1 MSQADAAAAF
11 PALDTDLDGAPPGP
25 PKRICIATPDILGPI
40 KNGGIGT
47 AYHHVARRLAAWGH
61 DVVIAYVNPNAADA
75 EEMAATRDFYAGFG
89 VAFEPIVPRPGGNSP
104 LQRAPAPTWAL
115 LEWLLARERA
125 FDIVHVS
132 EWRGLGYGPLL
143 AKALGLD
150 FGTTHFVVKGSSP
163 TLWSREGNRQLVATE
178 AELGWVFMER
188 RSVELADTVIC
199 GSAHLLGW
207 MRAAGYDLPARAF
220 VWPNVFP
227 APDPDPAAA
236 AARAARDG
244 PPLQEVVFF
253 GRLEPRKGL
262 VLFADAVS
270 RLARQGR
277 APFDVTFLGKPAGN
291 FDGLALIERVAHDWP
306 GEVRTLSEYGAAEA
320 VAYLA
325 AEPGRLAVIPSLL
338 ENASIAV
345 TECLQAG
352 IPFIAAATG
361 GTPELIDPKDHA
373 RALVPPDR
381 IALGER
387 LAELAAAPLRAV
399 RPRRDFACALRVWER
414 WHAQTAPFA
423 AAAERF
429 AARARS
435 AAAATP
441 RVTVCLVHY
450 ERPALIRMAADSVLA
465 QDYPNLDAVLVDD
478 GSDSSA
484 ALAALDAVEA
494 DFAPRGWRVIRQEN
508 RYLGA
513 ARNAAAAAAEGE
525 WLLFLDDDNVLFPDA
540 VSRLVRAACFS
551 GADCVPAASIRFNGD
566 GDPRT
571 DPACHDTP
579 IRFLGAA
586 GAWNRIR
593 NVAGDACA
601 LIRRDAFEAAGG
613 FTDVYGLGLEDLELF
628 NRLIVAGRRIEPL
641 PDPVYYYRK
650 HAAASMIDMME
661 DGYQAEAC
669 RARALGPHLEGLPA
683 DERAYGAY
691 ICATKKN
698 LEAARRTL
706 GERERRLEAARR
718 TVTERDQRLVAAGK
732 QLEAARRTVTERDQ
746 RLVAA
751 GKQLEA
757 ARRTVTERDQRLV
770 AAGKQLEAARRT
782 VTERDARIVEL
793 TADLDT
799 ARRGHL
805 IVLARRGH
813 QGGFDRL
820 EVVVR
825 PTAEWL
831 AEARERGSRPALELR
846 RNGRVLT
853 RATAPSAAD
862 DTLRIPVSL
871 SQRGVAAGVYSVHD
885 PTTGA
890 VLATLAAAA
899 LWHARGVQGAVE
911 NRAQPEIRGWVLDP
925 HRPQQRRRV
934 AIELD
939 GRLRDVIVAGD
950 RRDDIARWKGTD
962 GRHGFRWPVPAP
974 AADGTRVDVFDADT
988 GRPLH
993 GSPVRIH
1000 GGRAATDRTDAR

>member
-1 MSQADAAAAF
+1 M
-11 PALDTDLDGAPPGP
+11 
-25 PKRICIATPDILGPI
+25 
-40 KNGGIGT
+40 
-47 AYHHVARRLAAWGH
+47 
-61 DVVIAYVNPNAADA
+61 VIAYVNANAADA
-75 EEMAATRDFYAGFG
+75 EPMAAARDLYAGFG
-89 VAFEPIVPRPGGNSP
+89 VAFEPIVPCPASDSP
-104 LQRAPAPTWAL
+104 LARGPAPTWAL
-115 LEWLLARERA
+115 LAWLRARERP

-163 TLWSREGNRQLVATE
+163 TLWSLEGNRQLVSTE
-178 AELGWVFMER
+178 AQLGWVFMER

-244 PPLQEVVFF
+244 APLREVVFF

-277 APFDVTFLGKPAGN
+277 APARVTFLGKPVDS
-291 FDGLALIERVAHDWP
+291 FDAPAFIERAAHGWP
-306 GEVRTLSEYGAAEA
+306 GAVQTLSDRGAAEA

-352 IPFIAAATG
+352 IPFVAAATG
-361 GTPELIDPKDHA
+361 GTPELVDPADHA
-373 RALVPPDR
+373 RALVPPDHV
-381 IALGER
+381 ALGDR

-399 RPRRDFACALRVWER
+399 RPRRDFAAALDVWQR
-414 WHAQTAPFA
+414 WHAQTGPFA
-423 AAAERF
+423 AAAARF
-429 AARARS
+429 AARAR
-435 AAAATP
+435 ATAPATP
-441 RVTVCLVHY
+441 RVTVCLVHH
-450 ERPALIRMAADSVLA
+450 ERPALLRMAADSVLA
-465 QDYPNLDAVLVDD
+465 QDYPNLHAVLVDD
-478 GSDSSA
+478 GSESPGA
-484 ALAALDAVEA
+484 RAALDAVES
-494 DFAPRGWRVIRQEN
+494 DFAPRGWRVVRQEN

-551 GADCVPAASIRFNGD
+551 GADCVPAASIRFTGD

-571 DPACHDTP
+571 DGASHEAT

-586 GAWNRIR
+586 RAWNRIR

-628 NRLIVAGRRIEPL
+628 NRLMVAGRRIEPL

-661 DGYQAEAC
+661 DSYRAEAC

-691 ICATKKN
+691 TCATTRGLAATRRELADRGRRLAARWHD
-698 LEAARRTL
+698 LEATRRTS
-706 GERERRLEAARR
+706 
-718 TVTERDQRLVAAGK
+718 
-732 QLEAARRTVTERDQ
+732 
-746 RLVAA
+746 
-751 GKQLEA
+751 
-757 ARRTVTERDQRLV
+757 
-770 AAGKQLEAARRT
+770 
-782 VTERDARIVEL
+782 
-793 TADLDT
+793 ADRKRQLDT
-799 ARRGHL
+799 ARRQLDTARQTVAGQAARIAELAADLDVARRGHL
-805 IVLARRGH
+805 LALARRGRRL
-813 QGGFDRL
+813 GFEAL
-820 EVVVR
+820 EAVVR
-825 PTAEWL
+825 PTPEWL
-831 AEARERGSRPALELR
+831 AAARARGAGPALELR
-846 RNGRVLT
+846 RNGRALA
-853 RATAPSAAD
+853 RAAVPAAD
-862 DTLRIPVSL
+862 EDTLRIPVPASR
-871 SQRGVAAGVYSVHD
+871 RGAAEALYSVHD
-885 PTTGA
+885 AATG
-890 VLATLAAAA
+890 VGLAALTAPA
-899 LWHARGVQGAVE
+899 VWRARRVQGAVE
-911 NRAQPEIRGWVLDP
+911 SRPRPEIRGWLLDTA
-925 HRPQQRRRV
+925 RPGRRRRV

-939 GRLRDVIVAGD
+939 GRLRDVIVAGEP
-950 RRDDIARWKGTD
+950 RGDIARWMGTD
-962 GRHGFRWPVPAP
+962 GRHGFLWRVPAP
-974 AADGTRVDVFDADT
+974 EAEGARVDVFDADT
-988 GRPLH
+988 GRPLR
-993 GSPVRIH
+993 GSPVH
-1000 GGRAATDRTDAR
+1000 VAGGRATAAGADGS